1 MSPVTVYTTDECR
14 RCITAKTLLS
24 KRGVGFEEINL
35 AKDPDGRAELA
46 RRTGMVT
53 FPQIV
58 IGEETLGGLDELI
71 AADRAGRLRS
81 LAAA

>member
-1 MSPVTVYTTDECR
+1 MQLVTLYTTDQCA
-14 RCITAKTLLS
+14 RCVTAKTLLGR
-24 KRGVGFEEINL
+24 RGIGYQEINL

-58 IGEETLGGLDELI
+58 IGAETLGGLDELVT
-71 AADRAGRLRS
+71 ADRAGRLREL
-81 LAAA
+81 LAA